1 MEKRIMVTIVLQT
14 LVTIVCAVLASSGFW
29 AWLQKKDDK
38 KSLQSQMLIGLAHDR
53 IVALGM
59 SYIERGWI
67 TKDEYENL
75 RDYLYE
81 PYKALG
87 GNGSAKRVME
97 GVNKLKIFTVPPTKS
112 NEGES
117 QNEVNEQ
124 TV

>member
-1 MEKRIMVTIVLQT
+1 MGTIVLQT

-53 IVALGM
+53 IVSLGM

-112 NEGES
+112 NEGEN
-117 QNEVNEQ
+117 QNEINEQ

>member
-1 MEKRIMVTIVLQT
+1 MESIVSIIVTVLCS
-14 LVTIVCAVLASSGFW
+14 VIASSGFW

-53 IVALGM
+53 IVSLGM
-59 SYIERGWI
+59 IYIERGWI

-81 PYKALG
+81 PYEALG

-97 GVNKLKIFTVPPTKS
+97 GVNRLKIFTVPPTK
-112 NEGES
+112 EGES
-117 QNEVNEQ
+117 KNEVNE
-124 TV
+124 

>member
-1 MEKRIMVTIVLQT
+1 MEERIMVTIVLQT

-87 GNGSAKRVME
+87 GNGSAKRVMD

-112 NEGES
+112 NEGEN

>member
-1 MEKRIMVTIVLQT
+1 MGTIVLQT

-53 IVALGM
+53 IVYLGM

-124 TV
+124 TVWYS

>member
-1 MEKRIMVTIVLQT
+1 MITMILQT

-38 KSLQSQMLIGLAHDR
+38 KSLQSRMLIGLAHDR
-53 IVALGM
+53 IVSLGM

-87 GNGSAKRVME
+87 GNGSAKRIMD
-97 GVNKLKIFTVPPTKS
+97 GVNRLKIFTVPPIS
-112 NEGES
+112 DGEMKHEI
-117 QNEVNEQ
+117 NKQ

>member
-1 MEKRIMVTIVLQT
+1 MESIVSIIVTVLCS
-14 LVTIVCAVLASSGFW
+14 VIASSNGDKTSET
-29 AWLQKKDDK
+29 QKKDDK

-53 IVALGM
+53 IVSLGM
-59 SYIERGWI
+59 IYIERGWI

-97 GVNKLKIFTVPPTKS
+97 GVNRLKIFTVPPTK
-112 NEGES
+112 EGES
-117 QNEVNEQ
+117 KNEVNK
-124 TV
+124 

>member
-1 MEKRIMVTIVLQT
+1 MVTIVLQT

-53 IVALGM
+53 IVYLGM
-59 SYIERGWI
+59 VYIERGWI

-75 RDYLYE
+75 NDYLYE

-87 GNGSAKRVME
+87 GNGSAKRIME
-97 GVNKLKIFTVPPTKS
+97 GVNRIKIVAVPPIK
-112 NEGES
+112 EGEG
-117 QNEVNEQ
+117 QNEVIK
-124 TV
+124 

>member
-1 MEKRIMVTIVLQT
+1 MGMMILQT

-97 GVNKLKIFTVPPTKS
+97 GVNKLKIFTVPPTRSK
-112 NEGES
+112 EGGS

>member
-1 MEKRIMVTIVLQT
+1 MVAIVLQT

-87 GNGSAKRVME
+87 GNGSAKRVMD
-97 GVNKLKIFTVPPTKS
+97 GVNKLKIVTVPPTRSK
-112 NEGES
+112 EGES

>member
-1 MEKRIMVTIVLQT
+1 MGTIILQT

-29 AWLQKKDDK
+29 TWLQKKDDK

-53 IVALGM
+53 IVSLGM

-97 GVNKLKIFTVPPTKS
+97 VVNKLKIFTVPPTRSKK
-112 NEGES
+112 GES

>member
-1 MEKRIMVTIVLQT
+1 MGTIVLQT

-97 GVNKLKIFTVPPTKS
+97 GVNRLKIFTVPPTRSK
-112 NEGES
+112 EGEN